1 MARDER
7 NNELTNRTRTPI
19 ENHFQPS
26 MKAMSPRQP
35 LKLREK
41 GMDEFPIMEQQ
52 PGNIVLF
59 HPHLP
64 AKAIDYV
71 TKVLKS
77 RWIGQGPLVDEFE
90 HKFSAR
96 FASRRPTLAVRA
108 GTDALHLAYILAGLQ
123 SGDEVISPLFT
134 CTATNMPLL
143 YLGAKAVFADV
154 QPDTLNIDPIDVRR
168 RITERTKAIVC
179 IHHGGLPSD
188 MAELQ
193 TIADEY
199 GLKLIEDAAHALGAT
214 YRGRTIGQISDF
226 TMFSFAAVKTMTTGD
241 GGMLIMRD
249 ASLLDQARR
258 LRSAGIDRKAKQAGN
273 WENDIFEIGY
283 RYQTSDIAAAMGLA
297 ALEEFDSVLAQ
308 RRSLLVQYEREL
320 ANIPGL
326 TLVGV
331 GHCDRTH
338 AAWMCTVLVER
349 REALQRK
356 LREHNIESSQVHYRN
371 DRYSIFGGRRDDYP
385 NMDAVEDRYMHLPL
399 HTRMN
404 QSDVTRICS
413 TIRAGW

>member
-1 MARDER
+1 
-7 NNELTNRTRTPI
+7 
-19 ENHFQPS
+19 
-26 MKAMSPRQP
+26 MSTQQ
-35 LKLREK
+35 LHKLREK
-41 GMDEFPIMEQQ
+41 GMDEFPIMENK
-52 PGNIVLF
+52 PGNLVLF

-64 AKAIDYV
+64 AKAVDYV
-71 TKVLKS
+71 TKVLNS

-90 HKFSAR
+90 RKFGAR
-96 FASRRPTLAVRA
+96 FAGHRPTLAVRA

-134 CTATNMPLL
+134 CTATNIPFL
-143 YLGAKAVFADV
+143 YMGVKIIFADV
-154 QPDTLNIDPIDVRR
+154 QIGSLNIDPVDVRR

-214 YRGRTIGQISDF
+214 YRGQTIGSLSDF
-226 TMFSFAAVKTMTTGD
+226 TMFSFAAVKSMTTGD

-249 ASLLDQARR
+249 ASLIDKARR
-258 LRSAGIDRKAKQAGN
+258 LRSAGIDRKAKQAGI

-297 ALEEFDSVLAQ
+297 ALEEFDSVLAH
-308 RRSLLVQYEREL
+308 RRNLLEQYEREL
-320 ANIPGL
+320 ANIPGV
-326 TLVGV
+326 TLIGA
-331 GHCDRTH
+331 GHLERTH
-338 AAWMCTVLVER
+338 AAWMCTILADR
-349 REALQRK
+349 REALQKK
-356 LREHNIESSQVHYRN
+356 LREQNIETSQVHYRN
-371 DRYSIFGGRRDDYP
+371 DRYSIFGGRREDFP
-385 NMDAVEDRYMHLPL
+385 NMDAVEDKYLHLPL

-404 QSDVTRICS
+404 RSDVRRVCAA
-413 TIRAGW
+413 IRLGW